1 MILILL
7 KTLYFLNFLFNN
19 TMKKIVFF
27 SFLIFLITIKAAK
40 ACDVCGSSALS
51 PLLGIRSGLTQK
63 QVGLRFQQHVIH
75 AHLGPAGQRT
85 PLSTQERYQ
94 SLDFFGSWEVAPRWK
109 VMAQIPYQM
118 QQRKGLAS
126 GASQQQSGV
135 GDVTLVGLYQLFTSR
150 PVSASHGQHF
160 LHVGAG
166 VKLPT
171 GAYESIQTSDLL
183 QSNNAFQL
191 GSGSTDVVLQAQYEF
206 QKDSWGW
213 QTQVLYQYA
222 TANRDA
228 YRYGD
233 KLVGN
238 VLLYRALPFNPNT
251 WVAPHV
257 GLQTEWQDRH
267 RLDKHYTITHSGG
280 SLHTAVVGADLRWDR
295 LQWTAQYQAPIAQDL
310 AMGRVESKG
319 RWSVQMAVSF

>member
-1 MILILL
+1 MIPTLL

-19 TMKKIVFF
+19 HMKKIVFF
-27 SFLIFLITIKAAK
+27 GFLSLIISMPAAK

-118 QQRKGLAS
+118 QQREGLAS
-126 GASQQQSGV
+126 GLTQKKSGI
-135 GDVTLVGLYQLFTSR
+135 GDATLFGFYQLFSSNPNTTSK
-150 PVSASHGQHF
+150 GQQM
-160 LHVGAG
+160 LQVGAG

-191 GSGSTDVVLQAQYEF
+191 GSGSTDLLLQAHYEL
-206 QKDSWGW
+206 QLASWGL

-233 KLVGN
+233 KLVGQ
-238 VLLYRALPFNPNT
+238 VLLYRALPLSPKA

-257 GLQTEWQDRH
+257 GWQTEWQDRH
-267 RLDKHYTITHSGG
+267 TVDKQYILAHSGG
-280 SLHTAVVGADLRWDR
+280 SLHTAIVGADLRWDR

-310 AMGRVESKG
+310 AMGRVASKG
-319 RWSVQMAVSF
+319 RWSVQVAVAF